1 MLEMTTIIMMILI
14 FGIIWGGLV
23 YFVNRAYKRE
33 KISPKG
39 S

>member
-14 FGIIWGGLV
+14 FGITWGGLA

-33 KISPKG
+33 KRVSKG